1 MNTQIPDSAEVE
13 GLRATPPAA
22 VMQGFDTFSASGRAT
37 AVAGATTSVGAHD
50 RCDYTVC
57 TSTET
62 LLKTLSV
69 SASVSAEFGF
79 GGVDAKSEFVQ
90 SLETTSTSVVVAIY
104 ASVIDGTTVVT
115 NPGLAD
121 GVKPPDAAGLN
132 GFFQAYGDSFISSIT
147 LGGEYI
153 ATYTFYSQTRTE
165 QQQIVASLQAHGV
178 TTSGSVSAGVT
189 TAIGEVASSEL
200 IRISFSQQLF
210 GYTGLPLPAPDQVAP
225 FALGLS
231 AHAPNKP
238 TVVHYDEEGYER
250 VPGMNA
256 AVWQPVIATRDL
268 FTDTIATDAE
278 ALDSMLSQTA
288 WLSDLY
294 GTYGYTLDALLKTR
308 TGEIKTDAGTLKAFI
323 RGMQKDPT
331 QSYTAPTLPSLAFG
345 LPTLNVTTPVLAARW
360 GRDGGHPW
368 WDVNMQTI
376 LESARLQEV
385 RLRGAA
391 YLDRIQNTYG
401 NLPAV
406 SHGGN
411 GGEDVQPLVLQ
422 PGEFIQTI
430 SGRAGRYVD
439 HLTLTT
445 SKGQQRG
452 VGRDGGDPFS
462 WTVPAPA
469 GDKYSVVVGFGG
481 RADKFVD
488 AIGPM
493 TSEFNPATWQGPSS
507 LEAAPA
513 LAGVHDG

>member
-1 MNTQIPDSAEVE
+1 MDNQVPDSATTEAVQ
-13 GLRATPPAA
+13 ATPPAV
-22 VMQGFDTFSASGRAT
+22 VMQGFDIFSASGRAT

-104 ASVIDGTTVVT
+104 ASVIDGTTVAT
-115 NPGLAD
+115 NPALAP
-121 GVKPPDAAGLN
+121 GVKPPDAAGLSD
-132 GFFQAYGDSFISSIT
+132 FFQAYGDSFISSMT

-189 TAIGEVASSEL
+189 TAIGEVASSEV
-200 IRISFSQQLF
+200 IRVSFSQQLF
-210 GYTGLPLPAPDQVAP
+210 GYTGLALPTPDQVAA

-238 TVVHYDEEGYER
+238 TVVHYDTEGYER
-250 VPGMNA
+250 VVGMNA

-268 FTDTIATDAE
+268 FTDTVAADAE

-308 TGEIKTDAGTLKAFI
+308 AGDIKGDAATLKAFI

-331 QSYTAPTLPSLAFG
+331 QSYTAPTLPSLAYG
-345 LPTLNVTTPVLAARW
+345 LPTLNVTTPVLAAHW
-360 GRDGGHPW
+360 GRGGGAPW
-368 WDVNMQTI
+368 WDVNMQTVI
-376 LESARLQEV
+376 ESARLHEV
-385 RLRGAA
+385 RMWGAG
-391 YLDRIQNTYG
+391 YVDRIESLYG
-401 NLPAV
+401 NLPPV
-406 SHGGN
+406 SHGGG
-411 GGEDVQPLVLQ
+411 GGERVEPLVLQ

-452 VGRDGGDPFS
+452 VGGGGGDPFS
-462 WTVPAPA
+462 WSVPAPA
-469 GDKYSVVVGFGG
+469 GDKYSVVIGFGG

-493 TSEFNPATWQGPSS
+493 TSEFSPATWQGPSS
-507 LEAAPA
+507 LEAAPE
-513 LAGVHDG
+513 LAGMQEG